1 MEHKKFSELLPL
13 YPFLLGLYPVLALY
27 LFNIQQVP
35 AYAIL
40 RAFLVSLGVT
50 GVIWLACLL
59 LYRQRVKAALAAS
72 LLLILFFTYG
82 HLYSAIYHRQL
93 LGFTL
98 GRHAILAVFW
108 ALLGLAWLVYVARLH
123 HPEWLNRQF
132 YLISSVLAV
141 MLLAQF
147 LVVGLRYAFS
157 PRPQAH
163 PPTAESAAPQAGE
176 TSPDVYYILID
187 SYARSDILKTWN
199 FDNSR
204 FIQELTDLGFTVL
217 PQAHS
222 NYTNTIKSLSSALNI
237 NYLDQFG
244 IPDTLLSDDPLI
256 TTIGSRLIKNSKV
269 AAAFK
274 QMGYRT
280 YAFATKAAWANV
292 DTADVYYNVAA
303 DTPDMDREET
313 LKFNELF
320 LSTTYF
326 RVLLDANKNAYIRF
340 NRLPVYLLSW
350 VEPSADVFNT
360 SRYKEYLQNRYSFQ
374 QLAKIPAQPGKKL
387 VIAHLMAAH
396 SSYVFNPDGSFR
408 TDENENASV
417 YLQELQY
424 VDGQLIPILR
434 TIIDESKVKPIIV
447 IQGDHSVM
455 PGPAAFEVLNAF
467 YLPDGGSAKL
477 YPTLTPV
484 NTFRLILNTYF
495 DGSYQYLPDQNHVTP

>member
-1 MEHKKFSELLPL
+1 MTHKKYTELLPL
-13 YPFLLGLYPVLALY
+13 YPIFLGLYPVFALY

-35 AYAIL
+35 SYAVL
-40 RAFLVSLGVT
+40 RAFLVSLVVT

-72 LLLILFFTYG
+72 VLLILFFTYG
-82 HLYSAIYHRQL
+82 HLYSAIYHGQV
-93 LGFTL
+93 LGITL
-98 GRHAILAVFW
+98 GRHSILAVFW
-108 ALLGLAWLVYVARLH
+108 ALLGVAWLVYVARSH
-123 HPEWLNRQF
+123 HLELLNRLF

-147 LVVGLRYAFS
+147 LVVGVRSAFAT
-157 PRPQAH
+157 RPQAH
-163 PPTAESAAPQAGE
+163 PKVTETAAPQAGE
-176 TSPDVYYILID
+176 KSPDVYYILID

-199 FDNSR
+199 FDNSS
-204 FIQELTDLGFTVL
+204 FIQELTGLGFTVL

-222 NYTNTIKSLSSALNI
+222 NYANTIKSLSSALNM

-256 TTIGSRLIKNSKV
+256 TTLGSRLIKNSKV
-269 AAAFK
+269 VAAFK
-274 QMGYRT
+274 QMGYHT

-292 DTADVYYNVAA
+292 DTADVYYDVAA
-303 DTPDMDREET
+303 DTPYMERQET

-320 LSTTYF
+320 LSTTYL
-326 RVLLDANKNAYIRF
+326 RVLLDANKNAYIHF
-340 NRLPVYLLSW
+340 NGLPVSLLSW

-374 QLAKIPAQPGKKL
+374 QLAKIPAQPGNKL

-408 TDENENASV
+408 TGEDEGASV

-434 TIIDESKVKPIIV
+434 TIIDQSKVKPIIV

-455 PGPAAFEVLNAF
+455 PGPASFEVLNAF
-467 YLPDGGSAKL
+467 YLPDGGSKNL

-495 DGSYQYLPDQNHVTP
+495 GGAYNYLPDQSHVTP